1 MKARK
6 KLAVAE
12 TAATPSSQSGESNA
26 GDKSTDW
33 YRFEPARYNAGLA
46 AIIRA
51 AKTDAEIV
59 EWAMTLGRALAEKRH
74 GLNDL
79 ADWMLS
85 ERAAFAG
92 QAAIYAKRR
101 WQGQERVAE
110 APTATHS
117 QPKAPPAIR
126 NERTKRNRQKIK
138 TENRNPKK
146 GAASGSD
153 SDSGNG
159 SFLESEQPEA
169 GKESAFIHPEPW
181 KLAAEYCGQGRDK
194 YTLNTFSKRYGE
206 VGDREFR
213 QELHAFMSEI
223 EAGEKVNHMGR
234 AFTSRLTRLRAQ
246 VKARA
251 EIKESL
257 RLAKAEGA

>member
-12 TAATPSSQSGESNA
+12 TSSTPSSQSGESNA

-33 YRFEPARYNAGLA
+33 YRFEPARYNAGLL
-46 AIIRA
+46 AITRA
-51 AKTDAEIV
+51 AKSDAEIV
-59 EWAMTLGRALAEKRH
+59 EWAIAFGRAMAEKRH
-74 GLNDL
+74 GLNPV

-85 ERAAFAG
+85 ERAAFKG
-92 QAAIYAKRR
+92 QASINGKRGR
-101 WQGQERVAE
+101 EKQMGVAG
-110 APTATHS
+110 PPPATPGH
-117 QPKAPPAIR
+117 PEAPPAIR
-126 NERTKRNRQKIK
+126 NERTKPNRQKIK

-146 GAASGSD
+146 GAASVSA

-206 VGDREFR
+206 IGDHDFRE
-213 QELHAFMSEI
+213 ELHAFMSEI
-223 EAGEKVNHMGR
+223 EAGESVKNRGR
-234 AFTSRLTRLRAQ
+234 AFTARLTERM
-246 VKARA
+246 KARRVVR
-251 EIKESL
+251 ESL
-257 RLAKAEGA
+257 QSAKAEGV